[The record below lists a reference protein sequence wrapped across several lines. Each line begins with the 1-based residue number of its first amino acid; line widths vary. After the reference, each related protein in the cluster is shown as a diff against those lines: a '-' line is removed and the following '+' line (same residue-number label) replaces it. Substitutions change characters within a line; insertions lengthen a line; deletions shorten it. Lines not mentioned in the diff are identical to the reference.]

1 MVALIQIQAENNLNL
16 MPDTSHCALTV
27 LSLLSVQIHRSRQ
40 GGQRTGGQCSTAG
53 QEPCNIPSAVWGP
66 DIPAPGTWRNHN
78 AQVSRILYLYRP
90 RITHLH
96 KLLHICVRTHTH
108 THTHTHTNS
117 MHRWMSAIEYLKNW
131 RQKNSVTVPGAEPIW
146 QSQQILA

>member
-96 KLLHICVRTHTH
+96 KLLHICVCAHTH
-108 THTHTHTNS
+108 THTHTQTQCIGGCQQLS
-117 MHRWMSAIEYLKNW
+117 IW
-131 RQKNSVTVPGAEPIW
+131 RTGDKRTVW
-146 QSQQILA
+146 QSQGLSQFDRASRF